1 MYYSKSK
8 YYSPLTQGFL
18 YCRLL
23 ACLFS
28 DCLDYWSA
36 VHFSSSVEPVLLYLR
51 GTALNMQS
59 LWDNDLAGLSLND
72 SASWLY
78 LLRI

>member
-1 MYYSKSK
+1 MYYSESK

-18 YCRLL
+18 YCCLL
-23 ACLFS
+23 ACLFG
-28 DCLDYWSA
+28 DCLDYWS
-36 VHFSSSVEPVLLYLR
+36 VHFSSSVQPVLLYLR

-59 LWDNDLAGLSLND
+59 PWDNNLAGLSLTD

-78 LLRI
+78 LLKI